1 MPDVYA
7 DVCSVA
13 GISDNASSGEVE
25 EKMNP
30 LNRFIDIVSGV
41 FQPILGL
48 LAATGMIKGVNAILI
63 SANILTA
70 TDSTYMILN
79 AIGDSL
85 MYFFPVFLGFTAA
98 KKFKVNQF
106 LGMVIGAA
114 LIYPDIVGLA
124 GQTITFCGIP
134 VVMPSSGYASTVIPV
149 IAAVY
154 VASKIEQMFK
164 KIIPDVVKT
173 FLVPFCTLLVVV
185 PLTFIVIGPI
195 TSTAGDLLGSVTSA
209 IYNFSPLVAGL
220 FIGGF

>member
-85 MYFFPVFLGFTAA
+85 MYFSL
-98 KKFKVNQF
+98 
-106 LGMVIGAA
+106 
-114 LIYPDIVGLA
+114 Y
-124 GQTITFCGIP
+124 
-134 VVMPSSGYASTVIPV
+134 S
-149 IAAVY
+149 
-154 VASKIEQMFK
+154 
-164 KIIPDVVKT
+164 
-173 FLVPFCTLLVVV
+173 
-185 PLTFIVIGPI
+185 
-195 TSTAGDLLGSVTSA
+195 
-209 IYNFSPLVAGL
+209 
-220 FIGGF
+220 